1 MWPSSAQGPFLDA
14 IPSSST
20 LQNTGQ
26 ISELHQTEGQLL
38 RSARHAAF
46 FPDISEMLWSY
57 GCLASLRVDHSFTLH
72 SINRWPSA
80 LKGRL
85 YMYCTSRICP
95 CKKCWKARQ
104 PNSRSLASESES
116 KRKQGLILCVAPFS
130 MCSCDCNGMDLCHM
144 LSGSNDSLQLH
155 YKD

>member
-1 MWPSSAQGPFLDA
+1 MWLSSAKGPFLDA

-26 ISELHQTEGQLL
+26 ISELHQTEWQLL
-38 RSARHAAF
+38 RSSRHAVF
-46 FPDISEMLWSY
+46 FPDISEILWSY

-72 SINRWPSA
+72 SINRQPST

-85 YMYCTSRICP
+85 YMYCTSRICS

-104 PNSRSLASESES
+104 PNNRSLASESES
-116 KRKQGLILCVAPFS
+116 KWKQGLILSVALFS
-130 MCSCDCNGMDLCHM
+130 MCSCDCDGMDLCHM
-144 LSGSNDSLQLH
+144 LWGSNDSLQQH
-155 YKD
+155 YKY